1 MGWRKW
7 ATSGGA
13 FPRASDW
20 LVGGGRL
27 ASSEDC
33 VYWEPALIS
42 GRISCRFRLEQ
53 NLNNL
58 ASAKIAPSRSAQ
70 LNPERIYPTH
80 AKPVRK
86 KKSVK
91 PSDLIASIRQRILD
105 RHGAKLGASG
115 RFKERYEGE
124 SFTKLCGETVAI
136 YSHYSSTGRVSAM
149 VQSQIATYAAQ
160 GFEVIFVSMCASL
173 NQEDVARLNK
183 LCRAI
188 VVRRSFGRD
197 FGAWGDILSSDLIQR
212 TRIRELLLVNDSV
225 VGPIRPMEFLFEK
238 MRTADGLWGLINSD
252 QNGSHLQT
260 FFLLSRGG
268 AAVEAVFDF
277 FDGLVLSTD
286 KEITVNNGELSFSST
301 VARRGVPLWSLYGLR
316 EIEDAALGDR
326 KSRLETVLT
335 LGHMGLYDYVS
346 QHADAASD
354 EDLEIR
360 IRNVM
365 AGSPVNPT
373 HHFGEVLVRRFDFPF
388 IKTELLVVNPI
399 NMSIA
404 STWRSLVTEES
415 QCSVDVIVDHL
426 CLL

>member
-1 MGWRKW
+1 MER
-7 ATSGGA
+7 
-13 FPRASDW
+13 
-20 LVGGGRL
+20 
-27 ASSEDC
+27 
-33 VYWEPALIS
+33 
-42 GRISCRFRLEQ
+42 

-58 ASAKIAPSRSAQ
+58 ASAKIAPRTAQ
-70 LNPERIYPTH
+70 LNPERIYPTQ

-86 KKSVK
+86 RKRFKA
-91 PSDLIASIRQRILD
+91 PDLVAWIRRRILD
-105 RHGAKLGASG
+105 RREGALGPSG
-115 RFKERYEGE
+115 RFAARIEGE
-124 SFTKLCGETVAI
+124 NFTKLCGEAVAI
-136 YSHYSSTGRVSAM
+136 YCHYSSTGRVSAM
-149 VQSQIATYAAQ
+149 VRSQIATYAAQ

-173 NQEDVARLNK
+173 NEDDVGRLRK

-197 FGAWGDILSSDLIQR
+197 FGAWSDILSSDLIQR
-212 TRIRELLLVNDSV
+212 ARIRELLLVNDSV
-225 VGPIRPMEFLFEK
+225 LGPIRPMEFLFETI
-238 MRTADGLWGLINSD
+238 RTADGLWGLINSD

-260 FFLLSRGG
+260 FFLFSRGS
-268 AAVEAVFDF
+268 AAVDAAFDF
-277 FDGLVLSTD
+277 FDRLVLSTD
-286 KEITVNNGELSFSST
+286 KEIVVNNGELSFSSSI
-301 VARRGVPLWSLYGLR
+301 ARRGVPLWSLYGLR
-316 EIEDAALGDR
+316 QVEDAALSDR

-335 LGHMGLYDYVS
+335 LGHMGLYGYVS
-346 QHADAASD
+346 RRADASD
-354 EDLEIR
+354 DDLNVR

-415 QCSVDVIVDHL
+415 PCSVDMIVDHL